1 MPAQFTTIVGRFQR
15 AIERLSL
22 PQRVF
27 AVLITAGIVLGAVA
41 LGQWASKP
49 TMSPLFTNLSAT
61 DASAIVDQLN
71 TSGIK
76 YELAASGTTI
86 MVPNSQ
92 LYDTRLAVASA
103 GLTTTSDTGYA
114 LLDGMSMTS
123 SEFQQQITYRR
134 ALEGELAKTI
144 SAMDGVEAASV
155 KLAIPKDSVFV
166 SQKADPTA
174 SVFVNTAAGSSLT
187 T

>member
-1 MPAQFTTIVGRFQR
+1 MPAPFNTIIGRVQKS
-15 AIERLSL
+15 IERLSL
-22 PQRVF
+22 AQRVF

-71 TSGIK
+71 SSGVK
-76 YELAASGTTI
+76 YELAASGSTI

-92 LYDTRLAVASA
+92 LYTTRLAVAAA
-103 GLTTTSDTGYA
+103 GLPKTSDTGYA

-123 SEFQQQITYRR
+123 SEF
-134 ALEGELAKTI
+134 
-144 SAMDGVEAASV
+144 
-155 KLAIPKDSVFV
+155 
-166 SQKADPTA
+166 
-174 SVFVNTAAGSSLT
+174 
-187 T
+187 